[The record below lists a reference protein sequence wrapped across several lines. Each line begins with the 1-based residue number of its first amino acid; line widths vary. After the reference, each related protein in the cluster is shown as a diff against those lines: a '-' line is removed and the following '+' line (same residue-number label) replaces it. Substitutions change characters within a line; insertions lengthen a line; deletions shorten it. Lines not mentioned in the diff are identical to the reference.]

1 MLRMRCAPITAY
13 VFVVH
18 LSICKQHKKSLPDL
32 AGLPRSTAVPSI
44 GGWPLPGISPE
55 IFRVLKIL
63 LGA

>member
-32 AGLPRSTAVPSI
+32 AGLPRSTVVPST

-63 LGA
+63 VGA